1 MNKMN
6 FNILVAKE
14 RAGTLTVDEILRAE
28 TLILR
33 SPRFKNKKWIVV
45 SPDNGIKYIYCNGQL
60 LPIMKNDD
68 YIIN

>member
-14 RAGTLTVDEILRAE
+14 RAGTLTVDEILRPE
-28 TLILR
+28 TPILR

>member
-28 TLILR
+28 TPILR
-33 SPRFKNKKWIVV
+33 SPR
-45 SPDNGIKYIYCNGQL
+45 YIYCNGQL

>member
-28 TLILR
+28 TPILR

-45 SPDNGIKYIYCNGQL
+45 SPDNGIKDIYCNGQL

-68 YIIN
+68 YLIN

>member
-28 TLILR
+28 TPILR

-45 SPDNGIKYIYCNGQL
+45 SPDNGIKYI
-60 LPIMKNDD
+60 
-68 YIIN
+68 